1 MNKKLKLVLATAIV
15 TVFSFQGAQA
25 LSLKLKK
32 EQKSTQEKI
41 DTKLAEIN
49 QKCGCAPTVEINWES
64 FEKKED
70 FFIASRNVNNIG
82 DGMAAVCKDF
92 KKEVCEG
99 VKTVKITKGDPM
111 SKSLKAGV
119 IEETIPS
126 GDRTWGASDIQKLI
140 EENL

>member
-1 MNKKLKLVLATAIV
+1 MI
-15 TVFSFQGAQA
+15 FS
-25 LSLKLKK
+25 
-32 EQKSTQEKI
+32 
-41 DTKLAEIN
+41 D
-49 QKCGCAPTVEINWES
+49 NWES